1 MKQFLGGIISLKM
14 TLSFHD
20 NEDLENLLISSQS
33 IETHGQETKSF

>member
-20 NEDLENLLISSQS
+20 NEDLENLLISLSDEAYHFSQS
-33 IETHGQETKSF
+33 FF